1 MAADKI
7 LISKI
12 DCLAS
17 VGVTPEER
25 ASTQRLVIDLEFLI
39 DARKPAATDSIR
51 DTIDYGR
58 VAAVV
63 AEVCASQPFHL
74 IETIAEKIAE
84 RVLSDFPT
92 PGTRV
97 LVRKISPI
105 TRPTVEHVSVE
116 IVRP

>member
-1 MAADKI
+1 MTPDKI

-12 DCLAS
+12 DCMAA

-25 ASTQRLVIDLEFLI
+25 SSTQRLSIDLEFLI
-39 DARKPAATDSIR
+39 DAQKPAASDSIR
-51 DTIDYGR
+51 DTIDYAK

-74 IETIAEKIAE
+74 IETIAERIAQ

-105 TRPTVEHVSVE
+105 TRPTVDHVSVE

>member
-12 DCLAS
+12 DCLAA

-25 ASTQRLVIDLEFLI
+25 ASTQRLSIDLEFLL
-39 DARKPAATDSIR
+39 DARKPAATDSIW

>member
-1 MAADKI
+1 MDKI

-25 ASTQRLVIDLEFLI
+25 SSTQRLVIDLEFLI
-39 DARKPAATDSIR
+39 DTKTSAGTDSIK
-51 DTIDYGR
+51 DTIDYSK
-58 VAAVV
+58 VAAAV
-63 AEVCASQPFHL
+63 ADVCGKQPYHL
-74 IETIAEKIAE
+74 IETIAERIAE
-84 RVLSDFPT
+84 RVLADFPT

-105 TRPTVEHVSVE
+105 TRPSVEHVSVE